1 MPIKMANALGRSAHN
16 SATTNPTTQGGIV
29 LWMEGRKMTDL
40 VELKAE
46 LKWCIENGNRGPRT
60 EAALMWALELV
71 EALELERS
79 DGDAQ

>member
-1 MPIKMANALGRSAHN
+1 MGELRESETA
-16 SATTNPTTQGGIV
+16 
-29 LWMEGRKMTDL
+29 
-40 VELKAE
+40 ELKAE

-79 DGDAQ
+79 DGDSQG

>member
-1 MPIKMANALGRSAHN
+1 
-16 SATTNPTTQGGIV
+16 
-29 LWMEGRKMTDL
+29 MTDL